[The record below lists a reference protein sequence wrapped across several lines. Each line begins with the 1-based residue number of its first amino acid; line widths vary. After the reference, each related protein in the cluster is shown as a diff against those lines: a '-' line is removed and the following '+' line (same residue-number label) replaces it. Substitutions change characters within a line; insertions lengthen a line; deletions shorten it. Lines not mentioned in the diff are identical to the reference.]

1 MPDGLTPRLHAVWS
15 SSVHALAYIRICAD
29 GGDVTPTDVPSFEYD
44 ASCACSVNQ
53 CDIVGY
59 YDAYALV
66 LAHDFDYGF
75 PCFTINVVGGFVKHE
90 HIGTAVI
97 AQATCNRFVSPPE
110 SVS

>member
-1 MPDGLTPRLHAVWS
+1 MRL
-15 SSVHALAYIRICAD
+15 RISAIIYAD

-75 PCFTINVVGGFVKHE
+75 NVVGGFVKHE
-90 HIGTAVI
+90 HIGMRCDCASDLQSFRFASGKRFITVGPVI
-97 AQATCNRFVSPPE
+97 ADV
-110 SVS
+110 

>member
-1 MPDGLTPRLHAVWS
+1 MRLRISA
-15 SSVHALAYIRICAD
+15 IICAD
-29 GGDVTPTDVPSFEYD
+29 GGDVTPTGVPSFEYD

-53 CDIVGY
+53 CDIVGD

-90 HIGTAVI
+90 HIGTRCDCASDLQSFRFASGKRFITVGPVI
-97 AQATCNRFVSPPE
+97 ADV
-110 SVS
+110 

>member
-1 MPDGLTPRLHAVWS
+1 MRL
-15 SSVHALAYIRICAD
+15 RISAIIYAD

>member
-1 MPDGLTPRLHAVWS
+1 MRLRISA
-15 SSVHALAYIRICAD
+15 IICAD

-53 CDIVGY
+53 RDIVGY
-59 YDAYALV
+59 YDAYALA

-90 HIGTAVI
+90 HIGTRCDCASDLQSFRFASGKRFITVGPVI
-97 AQATCNRFVSPPE
+97 ADV
-110 SVS
+110 